1 VISWDSLAGRTKG
14 VTIGT
19 FRAGAGRPRPT
30 FNRQTYDN
38 PFCGSETTPPVNDL
52 RAKQALLASFGA
64 LVLVSAAA
72 AEAYVGPGAGFA
84 LVSSCLV
91 VFVTALIAV
100 VTLLIWPFRWVYR
113 KLRRRGGDKPR
124 IKRFIMVGLD
134 GQDPGLTD
142 KFIKEGKLPNFE
154 KLATAGCYERLAT
167 TYPSVSPVA
176 WSSFATGTH
185 PAKHNIF
192 DFLSRDPKT
201 YLPQMS
207 STEIGTIEKFLKLG
221 KLRIPM
227 HKPELRLLRKSK
239 PFWTLLGEAGIWS
252 TVLRVPI
259 TFPPDKFYGAELS
272 AMATPDLLGTQGTF
286 LLYSTRQSDQKFKE
300 GGVRIALEVN
310 GGSGS
315 NGSNGRR
322 DRFST
327 VIEGPENIFYRDTPP
342 MAIPM
347 EIELD
352 RSAKSARVELGGKTH
367 EIKLGELSDWIKL
380 TFKAVLG
387 VKVSGLCRMQ
397 VTEMGE
403 HFSLYVTPI
412 ALDPEK
418 PAMPVSHP
426 TYYSTYLAKQ
436 QGPFSTLGLAEDT
449 WALNEDVV
457 GDETFLRQAYDIDG
471 ERQKMFFNALDRLKK
486 GSLVC
491 VFDGTDRIQHMFW
504 RYLEDGHPAARGK
517 ENAKHGDA
525 IEKLYIHN
533 DKLVGKV
540 MSKLEK
546 GDLLMVISD
555 HGFTSFRRG
564 INLNTWLQENGYLVL
579 KEGADGS
586 AEWLRDV
593 DWSKTRAYA
602 LGLCG
607 MYLNIK
613 GREAQGIVAQSE
625 VASLKKE
632 LIEKMSGLVDPETGD
647 VGINEL
653 FDTRALYQ
661 GPYLGNAP
669 DFIVGY
675 NHGYRI
681 SWDGATGVVAGPV
694 WDDNAKAW
702 SGDHGVDPRIV
713 PGVFFCNNKID
724 AIDPAIIDI
733 APSVL
738 RLFGQKVPDHIDG
751 KLLFL
756 EDNPLSGSEI

>member
-1 VISWDSLAGRTKG
+1 M
-14 VTIGT
+14 
-19 FRAGAGRPRPT
+19 
-30 FNRQTYDN
+30 
-38 PFCGSETTPPVNDL
+38 
-52 RAKQALLASFGA
+52 
-64 LVLVSAAA
+64 
-72 AEAYVGPGAGFA
+72 
-84 LVSSCLV
+84 
-91 VFVTALIAV
+91 LIALA
-100 VTLLIWPFRWVYR
+100 TLLIWPFRWVYR
-113 KLRRRGGDKPR
+113 KLRRRSGDKPR

-134 GQDPGLTD
+134 GQDPRLTD
-142 KFIKEGKLPNFE
+142 KFMQEGKLPNFK
-154 KLATAGCYERLAT
+154 KLAEAGCYERLET
-167 TYPSVSPVA
+167 TYPAVSPVA
-176 WSSFATGTH
+176 WSSFGTGTH

-272 AMATPDLLGTQGTF
+272 AMAAPDLLGTQGTF
-286 LLYSTRQSDQKFKE
+286 LFYSTRKSDEKFKE
-300 GGVRIALEVN
+300 GGMRIPLAPDGQTN
-310 GGSGS
+310 G
-315 NGSNGRR
+315 NKN
-322 DRFST
+322 RFST
-327 VIEGPENIFYRDTPP
+327 AIDGPENIFYKDTPA

-352 RSAKSARVELGGKTH
+352 RSAKTARLQLNGDSHELKA
-367 EIKLGELSDWIKL
+367 GELSDWIKL
-380 TFKAVLG
+380 TFKAVPG
-387 VKVSGLCRMQ
+387 VKVMGICRML
-397 VTEMGE
+397 VTEIDE

-426 TYYSTYLAKQ
+426 AYYSTYLAKQ
-436 QGPFSTLGLAEDT
+436 QGPYSTLGLAEDT

-457 GDETFLRQAYDIDG
+457 GDETFLKQAYDIDS
-471 ERQKMFFNALDRLKK
+471 ERQQMFFNAFDRLKK

-517 ENAKHGDA
+517 EDAEHKNA
-525 IEKLYIHN
+525 IEELYLHN
-533 DKLVGKV
+533 DRLVGKV
-540 MSKLEK
+540 MGKIKK

-564 INLNTWLQENGYLVL
+564 INLNTWLHENGYLTL
-579 KEGADGS
+579 KDGADGS

-613 GREAQGIVAQSE
+613 GREAEGIVEQGE
-625 VASLKKE
+625 VAGLKKE
-632 LIEKMSGLVDPETGD
+632 LIEKMSGLVDSESD
-647 VGINEL
+647 EVGINEL

-661 GPYLGNAP
+661 GPYLTNAP

-681 SWDGATGVVAGPV
+681 SWDGATGVVSGPL
-694 WDDNAKAW
+694 WEDNVKAW

-713 PGVFFCNNKID
+713 PGVFFCNRRID
-724 AIDPAIIDI
+724 AADPAIIDI

-738 RLFGQKVPDHIDG
+738 RLFGQKVPAHVDG
-751 KLLFL
+751 KLLFS
-756 EDNPLSGSEI
+756 EDNLTVGG

>member
-1 VISWDSLAGRTKG
+1 MHDFRARPALLSIALCGVLLLAG
-14 VTIGT
+14 
-19 FRAGAGRPRPT
+19 A
-30 FNRQTYDN
+30 
-38 PFCGSETTPPVNDL
+38 
-52 RAKQALLASFGA
+52 
-64 LVLVSAAA
+64 VS

-91 VFVTALIAV
+91 VFVTAIIAL
-100 VTLLIWPFRWVYR
+100 VTVLIWPFRWLYR
-113 KLRRRGGDKPR
+113 KIRRRGSEKPR

-134 GQDPGLTD
+134 GQDPRLTD
-142 KFIKEGKLPNFE
+142 KFMKEGKLPNFE
-154 KLATAGCYERLAT
+154 KLAAAGCYERLET

-176 WSSFATGTH
+176 WSSFGTGTH

-207 STEIGTIEKFLKLG
+207 STEIGTVHKFLKLG
-221 KLRIPM
+221 KLRLPM

-259 TFPPDKFYGAELS
+259 TFPPDRFYGAELS
-272 AMATPDLLGTQGTF
+272 AMAAPDLLGTQGTF
-286 LLYSTRQSDQKFKE
+286 LLYSTRKSGEKFQE
-300 GGVRIALEVN
+300 GGMRIPLE
-310 GGSGS
+310 S
-315 NGSNGRR
+315 NGNP
-322 DRFST
+322 DRFET
-327 VIEGPENIFYRDTPP
+327 VIEGPENIFYDGSPP
-342 MAIPM
+342 MAIPVA
-347 EIELD
+347 IELD
-352 RSAKSARVELGGKTH
+352 RAAGTARLAVNGDSHELVA
-367 EIKLGELSDWIKL
+367 GELSDWIKL
-380 TFKAVLG
+380 TFKAVPG
-387 VKVSGLCRMQ
+387 VKVMGICRMQ
-397 VTEMGE
+397 VTEIGE

-457 GDETFLRQAYDIDG
+457 GDETFLTQAYDIDR
-471 ERQKMFFNALDRLKK
+471 ERQEMFFNSLDRLKK

-504 RYLEDGHPAARGK
+504 RYMEEGHPAARGK
-517 ENAKHGDA
+517 ENAEHKNA
-525 IEKLYIHN
+525 IEELYRHN

-540 MSKLEK
+540 MGKLKK

-564 INLNTWLQENGYLVL
+564 INLNTWLHENGYLTL
-579 KEGADGS
+579 KEGADGG
-586 AEWLRDV
+586 AEWLREV

-607 MYLNIK
+607 MYLNVK
-613 GREAQGIVAQSE
+613 GREAEGIVEQEKIAG
-625 VASLKKE
+625 LKKE
-632 LIEKMSGLVDPETGD
+632 LIEKMSGLVDPETGE

-661 GPYLGNAP
+661 GPYLTNAP

-681 SWDGATGVVAGPV
+681 SWDGATGVVAGPL
-694 WDDNAKAW
+694 WEDNVKAW
-702 SGDHGVDPRIV
+702 SGDHGVDPRLV
-713 PGVFFCNNKID
+713 PGVFFCNREIE
-724 AIDPAIIDI
+724 ASDPAIIDI

-738 RLFGQKVPDHIDG
+738 RLFGQKVPAHMDG
-751 KLLFL
+751 KLLFA
-756 EDNPLSGSEI
+756 EEGS

>member
-1 VISWDSLAGRTKG
+1 MTD
-14 VTIGT
+14 
-19 FRAGAGRPRPT
+19 FRARP
-30 FNRQTYDN
+30 
-38 PFCGSETTPPVNDL
+38 
-52 RAKQALLASFGA
+52 ALLALAICGTLL
-64 LVLVSAAA
+64 LVGAAA

-91 VFVTALIAV
+91 VFVTAIIAL
-100 VTLLIWPFRWVYR
+100 VTLLIWPFRWLYR
-113 KLRRRGGDKPR
+113 KLLRRGGEKRR

-134 GQDPGLTD
+134 GQDPRLTD
-142 KFIKEGKLPNFE
+142 RFMKEGKLPNFE
-154 KLATAGCYERLAT
+154 KLAAAGCYERLGT
-167 TYPSVSPVA
+167 TYPAVSPVA
-176 WSSFATGTH
+176 WSSFGTGTH

-207 STEIGTIEKFLKLG
+207 STEIGTVHKFLKLG
-221 KLRIPM
+221 KLQVPLE
-227 HKPELRLLRKSK
+227 KPELRLLRKSK

-259 TFPPDKFYGAELS
+259 TFPPDRFYGAELS
-272 AMATPDLLGTQGTF
+272 AMAAPDLLGTQGTF
-286 LLYSTRQSDQKFKE
+286 LLFTTRKSDDEFKE
-300 GGVRIALEVN
+300 GGMRISLETN
-310 GGSGS
+310 GDG
-315 NGSNGRR
+315 
-322 DRFST
+322 DRYSA
-327 VIEGPENIFYRDTPP
+327 VIQGPENPFYRDTPA
-342 MAIPM
+342 MAIPV
-347 EIELD
+347 EVRVD
-352 RSAKSARVELGGKTH
+352 RSAGTARLELNGDSH
-367 EIKLGELSDWIKL
+367 ELRAGELSDWIKL
-380 TFKAVLG
+380 TFKAVPG
-387 VKVSGLCRMQ
+387 VKVMGICRMLI
-397 VTEMGE
+397 TEMGE

-426 TYYSTYLAKQ
+426 AYYSTYLAKQ
-436 QGPFSTLGLAEDT
+436 QGLYSTLGLAEDT
-449 WALNEDVV
+449 WALNEEVV
-457 GDETFLRQAYDIDG
+457 SDETFLAQAYGIDD
-471 ERQKMFFNALDRLKK
+471 ERQQMFFNALDRLKK

-517 ENAKHGDA
+517 EDAEHKDA
-525 IEKLYIHN
+525 IEQLYIHN

-540 MSKLEK
+540 MGRLEK

-564 INLNTWLQENGYLVL
+564 INLNTWLHQNGYLAL

-607 MYLNIK
+607 MYLNVK
-613 GREAQGIVAQSE
+613 GREEHGIVEQGEIAG
-625 VASLKKE
+625 LKQE
-632 LIEKMSGLVDPETGD
+632 LIEKMSGLLDPDKGE

-661 GPYLGNAP
+661 GPYLTNAP
-669 DFIVGY
+669 DFVVGY

-681 SWDGATGVVAGPV
+681 SWDGATGVVAGPL
-694 WDDNAKAW
+694 WEDNVKAW
-702 SGDHGVDPRIV
+702 SGDHGVDPRLV
-713 PGVFFCNNKID
+713 PGVFFCNRKID
-724 AIDPAIIDI
+724 KADPEIIDI

-738 RLFGQKVPDHIDG
+738 RLFGQEVPAHVDG
-751 KLLFL
+751 QILFS
-756 EDNPLSGSEI
+756 EDNPLSADGAAEVRAQ